1 MSHSYDLI
9 IVGGGLTGL
18 TAAYRAQQRGWKFLL
33 VEASERLGG
42 ALETLHA
49 DGLVQELGAE
59 SMVTA
64 KPWGKDLIL
73 ELGLGDQLVS
83 PQPEFHNTLIVRR
96 GKLVPIPE
104 GLRLLAPSQWIP
116 FLRSPAVSWLGKLR
130 MGLEFF
136 VPSRQDNRDE
146 SLASFVRRRLGKEAL
161 ERIAQPMVAGI
172 YTADPETLSMRA
184 TLPQCLEYERKYG
197 SVCRGLM
204 LSPEA
209 RASRGPRYHLFNS
222 LKGGFGQLIQA
233 LRERLPPDSIRC
245 GRPVGHI
252 RPLEGGWQV
261 DGETTPRL
269 LLAAPTFAMADLMR
283 PFDAPA
289 AGLLQKQ
296 EYLSAATVNL
306 VYPLAAADRSTRG
319 YGFVVPAVE
328 GRDILAC
335 TFSHRKYPDRTPPD
349 VALLRTYVGGAA
361 RPEAMSWSDE
371 EMVARSHM
379 ELTRLLGI
387 SQPPVSSVVK
397 RYVRAMPLYRVGHL
411 EGLSALEDTLAR
423 WPGLGWAGNA
433 YRGVGIP
440 DCVRSA
446 NEAIAR
452 LAAIP
457 VTAAKTE

>member
-18 TAAYRAQQRGWKFLL
+18 TAAYRAQQRGWKYLL
-33 VEASERLGG
+33 LEASERLGG
-42 ALETLHA
+42 SLETLHS
-49 DGLVQELGAE
+49 DGVLQELGAE

-83 PQPEFHNTLIVRR
+83 PQPEFHKTSIVRN

-104 GLRLLAPSQWIP
+104 GLRLLAPSQWLP
-116 FLRSPAVSWLGKLR
+116 FLRSPALSWLGKLR
-130 MGLEFF
+130 MACEFF
-136 VPSRQDNRDE
+136 VSPRHDNRDE

-184 TLPQCLEYERKYG
+184 TLPQFLEYERKYG
-197 SVCRGLM
+197 SVCRGLL

-222 LKGGFGQLIQA
+222 LKGGFGQLIEA
-233 LRERLPPDSIRC
+233 LRERIPAESLGC
-245 GRPVGHI
+245 GTPVKQI
-252 RPLEGGWQV
+252 RPLENGWEV
-261 DGETTPRL
+261 DGLTTRSL
-269 LLAAPTFAMADLMR
+269 LLATPTYAMSELLR
-283 PFDAPA
+283 PFDPA
-289 AGLLQKQ
+289 ASALLDKH
-296 EYLSAATVNL
+296 EYLSSATVNL
-306 VYPLAAADRSTRG
+306 TYPLHAADATTRG

-335 TFSHRKYPDRTPPD
+335 TFSHRKYPGRTPAHL
-349 VALLRTYVGGAA
+349 ALLRTYLGGAA
-361 RPEAMSWSDE
+361 RPEALGWSDA

-379 ELTRLLGI
+379 ELSHLLKI
-387 SQPPVSSVVK
+387 DEPPTAAVIK

-411 EGLSALEDTLAR
+411 EWLSTLEDQLSR
-423 WPGLGWAGNA
+423 WTGLGWAGNA

-446 NEAIAR
+446 TEAVGR
-452 LAAIP
+452 LAAAP
-457 VTAAKTE
+457 AQ

>member
-1 MSHSYDLI
+1 MSHSFDLI

-18 TAAYRAQQRGWKFLL
+18 TAAFRAQQRGWKFLL
-33 VEASERLGG
+33 LEASDRLGG
-42 ALETLHA
+42 SLETLHA
-49 DGLVQELGAE
+49 DGLLQELGAE

-83 PQPEFHNTLIVRR
+83 PQPEFHKTMIVRG

-136 VPSRQDNRDE
+136 VKPRPDSSDE

-184 TLPQCLEYERKYG
+184 TLPQFLEYERKYG
-197 SVCRGLM
+197 SVCRGLL

-233 LRERLPPDSIRC
+233 LRNRLPAENLRC

-261 DGETTPRL
+261 DGETAPRL
-269 LLAAPTFAMADLMR
+269 LLAAPTYAMADLLR

-289 AGLLQKQ
+289 ASLLQKQ
-296 EYLSAATVNL
+296 RYLSSATVNL
-306 VYPLAAADRSTRG
+306 SYPLAAADASTRG

-335 TFSHRKYPDRTPPD
+335 TFSHRKYPGRTPAD
-349 VALLRTYVGGAA
+349 TALLRAYVGGAA
-361 RPEAMSWSDE
+361 RPEAMAWSDA
-371 EMVARSHM
+371 EMVARSHL
-379 ELTRLLGI
+379 ELSRLLNIGE
-387 SQPPVSSVVK
+387 PPVSAVVK

-411 EGLSALEDTLAR
+411 EWLSTLEDTLGR
-423 WPGLGWAGNA
+423 WPGLGWAGNV

-446 NEAIAR
+446 NEAVAR
-452 LAAIP
+452 LAAMG
-457 VTAAKTE
+457 

>member
-33 VEASERLGG
+33 LEATERFGG
-42 ALETLHA
+42 SLETLHS

-83 PQPEFHNTLIVRR
+83 PQPEFHNTMIVRNGR
-96 GKLVPIPE
+96 LVPIPE
-104 GLRLLAPSQWIP
+104 GLRLLAPSQWLP
-116 FLRSPAVSWLGKLR
+116 FLRSPAVSLLGKAR
-130 MGLEFF
+130 MALEFF
-136 VPSRQDNRDE
+136 VPARRDNRDE
-146 SLASFVRRRLGKEAL
+146 SLASFVTRRLGKEAL
-161 ERIAQPMVAGI
+161 QRIAQPMVAGI
-172 YTADPETLSMRA
+172 YVADPTTLSMRA
-184 TLPQCLEYERKYG
+184 TLPQFLEYERKYG
-197 SVCRGLM
+197 SVCRGLL

-222 LKGGFGQLIQA
+222 LKGGFGQLIAA
-233 LRERLPPDSIRC
+233 LRDRLPAASLRLNHQ
-245 GRPVGHI
+245 VGHI
-252 RPLEGGWQV
+252 RPLENGWQV

-269 LLAAPTFAMADLMR
+269 LMAAPTYALADLLR
-283 PFDAPA
+283 PFDE
-289 AGLLQKQ
+289 AGAKLLSRL
-296 EYLSAATVNL
+296 EYLSSATVNL
-306 VYPLAAADRSTRG
+306 TYPLSAADRSTRG

-335 TFSHRKYPDRTPPD
+335 TFSHRKYPERTSGNI
-349 VALLRTYVGGAA
+349 ALLRTYLGGAS
-361 RPEAMSWSDE
+361 RPEAMGWSDA

-379 ELTRLLGI
+379 ELSRLLSI
-387 SQPPVSSVVK
+387 EEPPTGAVVK
-397 RYVRAMPLYRVGHL
+397 RYQRAMPLYAVGHL
-411 EGLSALEDTLAR
+411 EWLSTLEDHLSR
-423 WPGLGWAGNA
+423 WPGLAWAGNA

-446 NEAIAR
+446 SEAIAR
-452 LAAIP
+452 LD
-457 VTAAKTE
+457 